1 MIMITLE
8 WIYYSFVLAINTDV
22 DFDWRH
28 ILMFKSKSMQ
38 VEENCYFIVKRLKKS
53 FLICLRRPFLCQF
66 HVAKALQNI

>member
-38 VEENCYFIVKRLKKS
+38 VEENYSSDYSELYPLKSKYQS
-53 FLICLRRPFLCQF
+53 MHGHSCW
-66 HVAKALQNI
+66 